1 MVTAAPRNI
10 RNSIFSRG
18 TYDPRILLGR
28 IGSSFHTTA
37 QLGQKKVRL
46 LLREFLNQLRR
57 RRASPGPFHP
67 VISGGGQR
75 ALNRPRCVQSGFN
88 PPFLRS
94 ERALDQ
100 RSTDEGQQSVSGA
113 AARCLAQPQLAAWCL
128 NIIIAN
134 SLGLMLLD
142 ETRRLPTSQVITV
155 TAPEMQVVPRRDED
169 RSDIEPVEERA
180 KAYLPGCLAAV
191 RLLARTIA
199 RPGRR

>member
-1 MVTAAPRNI
+1 M
-10 RNSIFSRG
+10 
-18 TYDPRILLGR
+18 
-28 IGSSFHTTA
+28 
-37 QLGQKKVRL
+37 
-46 LLREFLNQLRR
+46 
-57 RRASPGPFHP
+57 
-67 VISGGGQR
+67 
-75 ALNRPRCVQSGFN
+75 
-88 PPFLRS
+88 
-94 ERALDQ
+94 
-100 RSTDEGQQSVSGA
+100 SGA